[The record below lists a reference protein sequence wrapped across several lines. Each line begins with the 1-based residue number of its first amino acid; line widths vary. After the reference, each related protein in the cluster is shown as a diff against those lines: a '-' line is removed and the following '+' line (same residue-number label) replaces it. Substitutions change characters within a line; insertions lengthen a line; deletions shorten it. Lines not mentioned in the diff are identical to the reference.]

1 MKVVTVT
8 SQNTF
13 FSLVTMT
20 KMCTNE
26 EIIAFYIK
34 KIIILSKNVSCHYS
48 THTSVTV
55 TCLMQTITDDLE
67 GSGCSYWRDTESLVC
82 FSFF

>member
-8 SQNTF
+8 SQNTL
-13 FSLVTMT
+13 FSLVTIT

-34 KIIILSKNVSCHYS
+34 KITILSKN
-48 THTSVTV
+48 VTV
-55 TCLMQTITDDLE
+55 TCLMKTITDD
-67 GSGCSYWRDTESLVC
+67 
-82 FSFF
+82 